1 MKRMKYESLRN
12 EVLAANLALWR
23 GGVVLLTWGNV
34 SARDEDE
41 GVVAIKPSGIPY
53 EEMTAEDI
61 VVLDL
66 DGVQVAGDRRPSSDT
81 PTHLALYRGF
91 VGVHG
96 VAHTHSTNATAF
108 AQACRGIHALGTTH
122 ADTFYGSIPVTRQ
135 LKREE
140 IEGDYELNT
149 GKVILETCA
158 GVDPLH
164 VPAVLV
170 ASHGPFTWGSS
181 AGKAVEH
188 AVILEEVARMASIT
202 YALSPEVTAIGQ
214 PLLDKH
220 FLRKHGSKAYY
231 GQETR

>member
-1 MKRMKYESLRN
+1 MKQMKYESLRN

-53 EEMTAEDI
+53 EAMTAEDI

-66 DGVQVAGDRRPSSDT
+66 DGTQIAGDRRPSSDT

-91 VGVHG
+91 GGVHG
-96 VAHTHSTNATAF
+96 VAHTHSTYATAF
-108 AQACRGIHALGTTH
+108 AQACQGIHALGTTH

-135 LKREE
+135 MTREE
-140 IEGDYELNT
+140 IEGAYELNT
-149 GKVILETCA
+149 GRVILEA
-158 GVDPLH
+158 FDGAEPLH
-164 VPAVLV
+164 IPAVLV
-170 ASHGPFTWGSS
+170 ASHGPFTWGST

-188 AVILEEVARMASIT
+188 AIILEEVARMTSIT
-202 YALSPEVTAIGQ
+202 YALCPQVPAIGQ

-220 FLRKHGSKAYY
+220 FLRKHGAQAYY
-231 GQETR
+231 GQSTR